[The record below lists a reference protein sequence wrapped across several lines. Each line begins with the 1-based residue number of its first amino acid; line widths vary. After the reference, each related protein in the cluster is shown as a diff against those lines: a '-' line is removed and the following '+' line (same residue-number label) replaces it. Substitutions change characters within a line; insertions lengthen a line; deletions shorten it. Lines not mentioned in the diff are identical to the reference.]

1 MTRYLIDT
9 NILVY
14 LETPSS
20 PFHNSVKERFQQL
33 YDEDQLYVSVLSL
46 YELNYGAALKRKKGE
61 EGFADLMLLTIEEI
75 KKRFDLLPLNGVE
88 ARTFG
93 EIKAHYKEQYL
104 KKEEKQISI
113 KKNDIDF
120 LIASIAIEYDLVLAS
135 NDRIFE
141 KIKELFTDLHVDN
154 WAEI

>member
-46 YELNYGAALKRKKGE
+46 YELNYGAAVKW
-61 EGFADLMLLTIEEI
+61 
-75 KKRFDLLPLNGVE
+75 P
-88 ARTFG
+88 
-93 EIKAHYKEQYL
+93 
-104 KKEEKQISI
+104 
-113 KKNDIDF
+113 
-120 LIASIAIEYDLVLAS
+120 
-135 NDRIFE
+135 
-141 KIKELFTDLHVDN
+141 TDYTD
-154 WAEI
+154 